1 MDRAV
6 QILIGL
12 AFLLGFAWLTVWFI
26 WRTLK
31 KSEDPG
37 RIAYKW
43 VVSFGLIATLITI
56 GVKLSD
62 NFAGAFIGPIVAAAF
77 GIVLGILWAPHIGAL
92 LASPITALYDGGDQA
107 PEIRPFYS
115 IARAKQKRGKYEEA
129 IADVRQQLERFPEDY
144 EGWMLLAELYGTNLK
159 DNLSA
164 QNCLEEILQHNGHAP
179 RNVVYTLN
187 RSADWYLEHA
197 ADRDSARGALEEIIR
212 RFPGSEHAHTAA
224 QRIAHLTTDKMLLD
238 QRERPTIH
246 LTRHDTH
253 IGLEGKV
260 ADPRPPTEDPGDAA
274 IRLLTHLQTFPE
286 DVDAREQLATVYA
299 DDYRRLDLA
308 AYQLEILIARPGVT
322 PKETARWLNMLVDF
336 HINLNQDP
344 EGARAALRRI
354 IELFPGSA
362 VAGLAESRLAY
373 LESEF
378 RKNSKSQVLR
388 LGSYED
394 NLGLKGQVPKRPD

>member
-1 MDRAV
+1 MDRLGAF
-6 QILIGL
+6 LIGL
-12 AFLLGFAWLTVWFI
+12 IFLLGFAWLTIWVI
-26 WRTLK
+26 WRTIK

-43 VVSFGLIATLITI
+43 VVSFGIIITLITI
-56 GVKLSD
+56 GVKIGGV
-62 NFAGAFIGPIVAAAF
+62 AGAFIGPIVAAAF

-92 LASPITALYDGGDQA
+92 LASPITALYDGGDVA

-115 IARAKQKRGKYEEA
+115 IARARQKRGNYEEA
-129 IADVRQQLERFPEDY
+129 IAEVRKQLERFPEDY

-164 QNCLEEILQHNGHAP
+164 QNCLEEILRQKGHAP

-197 ADRDSARGALEEIIR
+197 ADRDSARGSLEEIIR
-212 RFPGSEHAHTAA
+212 RFPGSEYAHTAA
-224 QRIAHLTTDKMLLD
+224 QRIAHLTSDKMLLD

-246 LTRHDTH
+246 LTRHEAH
-253 IGLEGKV
+253 IGLEGNV
-260 ADPRPPTEDPGDAA
+260 ADPRPPVEDPGDTA
-274 IRLLTHLQTFPE
+274 IRLLTHLQTFPD
-286 DVDAREQLATVYA
+286 DVDAREHLASVYA
-299 DDYRRLDLA
+299 NDYRRLDLA
-308 AYQLEILIARPGVT
+308 AYQLEILIASPGAT
-322 PKETARWLNMLVDF
+322 PKEIARWLNMLVDF
-336 HINLNQDP
+336 HIHLNQDP
-344 EGARAALRRI
+344 DSARAALRRV
-354 IELFPGSA
+354 IELFPNTA

-373 LESEF
+373 LEGEF
-378 RKNSKSQVLR
+378 RKNSKSQVLK

>member
-6 QILIGL
+6 QFLIGL
-12 AFLLGFAWLTVWFI
+12 TFLLGFAWLTVWFI
-26 WRTLK
+26 WRTIK

-43 VVSFGLIATLITI
+43 IVSFGLITTLITI
-56 GVKLSD
+56 GIKLSG

-92 LASPITALYDGGDQA
+92 LASPITSLYDGGDQA
-107 PEIRPFYS
+107 PEVRPFYS
-115 IARAKQKRGKYEEA
+115 IARAKQKRGQYKEA
-129 IADVRQQLERFPEDY
+129 IAEVRKQLERFPEDY

-159 DNLSA
+159 DNISA
-164 QNCLEEILQHNGHAP
+164 QECLEEILRQDGHTP
-179 RNVVYTLN
+179 RNIVYTLN

-246 LTRHDTH
+246 LTRYDTH

-260 ADPRPPTEDPGDAA
+260 ADPRPSDEAPADTAV
-274 IRLLTHLQTFPE
+274 RLLTHLQTFPG
-286 DVDAREQLATVYA
+286 DVDAREHLARVYA
-299 DDYRRLDLA
+299 NDYRRLDLA
-308 AYQLEILIARPGVT
+308 TFQLEILISSPGAT
-322 PKETARWLNMLVDF
+322 PKEIARWLNMLVDF

-373 LESEF
+373 LEGEF
-378 RKNSKSQVLR
+378 RKNRESQVLK

-394 NLGLKGQVPKRPD
+394 NLGLKGQVPKRGN